1 MPPPNADV
9 LPPLPVE
16 VPVVSGV
23 QPSRAVVVTMQAHN
37 ISTGPIER
45 IPLTAREHP
54 FVLGSLQAVQHS
66 DGSSTDML
74 RSTKDTRNLMLTA
87 AVWAALICGLS

>member
-1 MPPPNADV
+1 VLPPNADV

-16 VPVVSGV
+16 VPLVPGA
-23 QPSRAVVVTMQAHN
+23 QPSRAVVVTTQAHS

-54 FVLGSLQAVQHS
+54 FVLRSLQQFS
-66 DGSSTDML
+66 TLTGSSTDML
-74 RSTKDTRNLMLTA
+74 RATKDTRNLMLTA
-87 AVWAALICGLS
+87 VVWAALICGLS